1 MKSFATTHSIIQVKG
16 LFSILFYTSI
26 FVHFVTTHH
35 DSRAAGDVTFPVYM
49 GILSMWGVSVTISYF
64 FGIVLGFGLAGIWI
78 SFIVDEWLRGLLML
92 GRWRSRIWEKKAFL
106 PQTA

>member
-1 MKSFATTHSIIQVKG
+1 
-16 LFSILFYTSI
+16 
-26 FVHFVTTHH
+26 
-35 DSRAAGDVTFPVYM
+35 
-49 GILSMWGVSVTISYF
+49 MWGVSVTISYF

-78 SFIVDEWLRGLLML
+78 SFIVEEWLRGLLML